1 MNQLYVVMEK
11 KVFIYA
17 GLIAWVCLLSGMG
30 NVCEAQNN
38 SNENVL
44 TLDSCIR
51 QALRANYSI
60 QIIRNEEIQ
69 AKNNV
74 TVGSFLPTVALQASQ
89 DQTIAN
95 GKTESNGVTNT
106 RNWARS
112 NSLAAGVALNW
123 TLFDGMEMFVT
134 RDRYEELMAIGG
146 LNTKAA
152 IENLIVEVASCYYEV
167 VRQQSKVDAARHS
180 LDLSMLRYKE
190 AYDKYVLGSLSGL
203 EALQAK
209 LDLNA
214 DSSTYMQEQ
223 QALKSAYITLNTVMN
238 ADLHRHQYV
247 RDSIVLRAPLQ
258 FGELE
263 RNVSEYNT
271 TLQIGRRDCKV
282 SALDM
287 KIARAALFPKL
298 NFQGGYNFSQTKS
311 PSKETSL
318 NRSNGPYWGFSFSMN
333 VFNRLENRRRIRN
346 ARLDMENS
354 ELTYREAELQVK
366 SDLAQL
372 YNTYTNNLLLVNF
385 EKDNARIAF
394 ENLDAAMEKYKLGSL
409 AGIEFREFQRSY
421 IDAVDREVSALY
433 DTKISEL
440 SLLLISGQIMR

>member
-1 MNQLYVVMEK
+1 MK
-11 KVFIYA
+11 KKIFIYIGLVA
-17 GLIAWVCLLSGMG
+17 GVCLLSALGA
-30 NVCEAQNN
+30 VCNAQDY
-38 SNENVL
+38 SDKKVM

-60 QIIRNEEIQ
+60 QIIRNAEMQ

-74 TVGSFLPTVALQASQ
+74 TIGPFLPTVALQASQ

-95 GKTESNGVTNT
+95 SKTESNGVTNT
-106 RNWARS
+106 QNWARS
-112 NSLAAGVALNW
+112 NSLSAGVALNW

-134 RDRYEELMAIGG
+134 RDRYEELMAIGE

-152 IENLIVEVASCYYEV
+152 VENLIVEVASCYYEV

-247 RDSIVLRAPLQ
+247 KDSIVLRAPLK
-258 FGELE
+258 FRELE
-263 RNVSEYNT
+263 RNVLEYNT

-282 SALDM
+282 SKLDM

-298 NFQGGYNFSQTKS
+298 DFQGGYNFSQTKS
-311 PSKETSL
+311 PSKVTTL
-318 NRSNGPYWGFSFSMN
+318 NRSDGPYWGFSLSMN
-333 VFNRLENRRRIRN
+333 VFNRLENRRKIKN
-346 ARLDMENS
+346 AKLDMENS
-354 ELTYREAELQVK
+354 ELTYQEAELQVK

>member
-1 MNQLYVVMEK
+1 MNQLYLVMERK
-11 KVFIYA
+11 NFIYA
-17 GLIAWVCLLSGMG
+17 GLGMLVCLLLGFV
-30 NVCEAQNN
+30 NVCDAQKHTG
-38 SNENVL
+38 ETL
-44 TLDSCIR
+44 MTLDSCIQ

-60 QIIRNEEIQ
+60 QIIRNKEVQ

-74 TVGSFLPTVALQASQ
+74 TAGPFLPKVTLQAAQ
-89 DQTIAN
+89 DQSISN
-95 GKTESNGVTNT
+95 SRTESNGVTNKQD
-106 RNWARS
+106 WVRS
-112 NSLAAGVALNW
+112 NSLSAGVALNW
-123 TLFDGMEMFVT
+123 TLFDGLEMFVT
-134 RDRYEELMAIGG
+134 HDRYEELMAIGE

-167 VRQQSKVDAARHS
+167 VRRQNKVDAARHS

-214 DSSTYMQEQ
+214 DSSTYMQERR
-223 QALKSAYITLNTVMN
+223 ALKSAYITLNTVMN
-238 ADLHRHQYV
+238 ADLHRYQYV
-247 RDSIVLRAPLQ
+247 KDSIVLRMPLD
-258 FGELE
+258 FKELE
-263 RNVSEYNT
+263 QNVLEYNT
-271 TLQIGRRDCKV
+271 TLQIGRKDCKV
-282 SALDM
+282 SKLEM
-287 KIARAALFPKL
+287 KLARAALFPKL

-311 PSKETSL
+311 PAKVTTL
-318 NRSNGPYWGFSFSMN
+318 NRSNGPYWGFSLSMN
-333 VFNRLENRRRIRN
+333 VFNRLENRRKIQN

-354 ELTYREAELQVK
+354 ELTYQEAELQVR
-366 SDLAQL
+366 SDLTQL
-372 YNTYTNNLLLVNF
+372 FNTYTNNLLLVNF

-440 SLLLISGQIMR
+440 SLLLISGPIMR